1 MSNQTVWSGQ
11 LTTNDLKTFI
21 YKIKLYSKF
30 LATTKFKNI
39 LSDNLK
45 ENVRL
50 FFILKFVLNRFRMY
64 LESFSDVF
72 RINLI
77 LIEIYTFI
85 LLITLRYI
93 YIYLKSF

>member
-50 FFILKFVLNRFRMY
+50 FFILKFVLNLM
-64 LESFSDVF
+64 LDGHDANTVVIVVEEDDVV
-72 RINLI
+72 RIQGRVGSAGPDL
-77 LIEIYTFI
+77 
-85 LLITLRYI
+85 
-93 YIYLKSF
+93 